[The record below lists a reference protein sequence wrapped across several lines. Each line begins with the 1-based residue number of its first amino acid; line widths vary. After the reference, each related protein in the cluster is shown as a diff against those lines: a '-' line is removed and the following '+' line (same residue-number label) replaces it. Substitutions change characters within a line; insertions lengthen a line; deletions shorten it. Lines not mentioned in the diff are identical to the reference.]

1 MPKAITKI
9 NGYYLKD
16 VDVRNKVPNSTK
28 VEDGKIYLLNS
39 SGTKLDNGTSL
50 PTSSSGGGSTTDL
63 TEVNNK
69 ISTLETSMITNT
81 NKVTQLETKTNSMD
95 SSINDIKTNM
105 TTNTNKVT
113 QLETK
118 TSTIDS
124 SINNIQTSTNTNT
137 NKITQLETKSNEAD
151 SKINSLVTALNGT
164 TIKVLTKSQYESLSA
179 KDPNT
184 LYFVKKES

>member
-1 MPKAITKI
+1 MAKAITKI

-39 SGTKLDNGTSL
+39 SGNKLDNGTYL

-81 NKVTQLETKTNSMD
+81 NKVTQLETKT
-95 SSINDIKTNM
+95 
-105 TTNTNKVT
+105 
-113 QLETK
+113 
-118 TSTIDS
+118 STMDS

-137 NKITQLETKSNEAD
+137 NKITQLETKTNEAD
-151 SKINSLVTALNGT
+151 SKINSLITALNGT

>member
-1 MPKAITKI
+1 MAKAITKI

-39 SGTKLDNGTSL
+39 SGTKLDNGTYL

-69 ISTLETSMITNT
+69 ISTLETSMNTNS

-105 TTNTNKVT
+105 NTNSNKVT

-118 TSTIDS
+118 
-124 SINNIQTSTNTNT
+124 
-137 NKITQLETKSNEAD
+137 SNETD

>member
-1 MPKAITKI
+1 MAKAITKI

-16 VDVRNKVPNSTK
+16 VDVRNKLPKSTR
-28 VEDGKIYLLNS
+28 VEDGKIYLLDS
-39 SGTKLDNGTSL
+39 SGNKLDTGTNL
-50 PTSSSGGGSTTDL
+50 PTTSSGGGSTTDL

-81 NKVTQLETKTNSMD
+81 NKVTQLETKT
-95 SSINDIKTNM
+95 
-105 TTNTNKVT
+105 
-113 QLETK
+113 
-118 TSTIDS
+118 STMDS

-137 NKITQLETKSNEAD
+137 NKITQLETKTNEAD

-164 TIKVLTKSQYESLSA
+164 SIRVLTKSQYNSLTT
-179 KDPNT
+179 KDSNT

>member
-1 MPKAITKI
+1 MAKAITKI

-16 VDVRNKVPNSTK
+16 VDIRSKVPNSTK

-50 PTSSSGGGSTTDL
+50 PISSSGGGSTTDL
-63 TEVNNK
+63 SEVNNK

-81 NKVTQLETKTNSMD
+81 NKVNQLETKTNSMD
-95 SSINDIKTNM
+95 SSINDMKTSMN
-105 TTNTNKVT
+105 TNSNKVT

-118 TSTIDS
+118 T
-124 SINNIQTSTNTNT
+124 
-137 NKITQLETKSNEAD
+137 NEAD
-151 SKINSLVTALNGT
+151 SKINSLITALNGT

>member
-1 MPKAITKI
+1 MAKAITKI

-16 VDVRNKVPNSTK
+16 VDIRSKVPNSTK
-28 VEDGKIYLLNS
+28 VEEGKIYLLNS

-81 NKVTQLETKTNSMD
+81 NKVAQLETKTNTMD
-95 SSINDIKTNM
+95 SSINDIKTSM
-105 TTNTNKVT
+105 NTNSNKV
-113 QLETK
+113 
-118 TSTIDS
+118 
-124 SINNIQTSTNTNT
+124 
-137 NKITQLETKSNEAD
+137 TQLETKSNEAD
-151 SKINSLVTALNGT
+151 SKINSLITALNGT

>member
-9 NGYYLKD
+9 SGYYLKD

-50 PTSSSGGGSTTDL
+50 PTSGSGGGSTTDL

-69 ISTLETSMITNT
+69 ISTLETKTNT
-81 NKVTQLETKTNSMD
+81 MNSSINDIKTNMDTNSNKVTQLETKTNSMD

-105 TTNTNKVT
+105 
-113 QLETK
+113 
-118 TSTIDS
+118 S
-124 SINNIQTSTNTNT
+124 SNS

-151 SKINSLVTALNGT
+151 SKINNLVTALNGT

>member
-9 NGYYLKD
+9 SGYYLKD

-39 SGTKLDNGTSL
+39 SGNKLDNGTSL
-50 PTSSSGGGSTTDL
+50 PVSSSGGGSTTDL

-81 NKVTQLETKTNSMD
+81 NKVTQLETK
-95 SSINDIKTNM
+95 
-105 TTNTNKVT
+105 
-113 QLETK
+113 
-118 TSTIDS
+118 
-124 SINNIQTSTNTNT
+124 
-137 NKITQLETKSNEAD
+137 SNEAD
-151 SKINSLVTALNGT
+151 SKINNLISALNGT
-164 TIKVLTKSQYESLSA
+164 TIKVLSKSQYESLSA

>member
-1 MPKAITKI
+1 MAKAITKI

-39 SGTKLDNGTSL
+39 SGTKLDNGTYL

-95 SSINDIKTNM
+95 SSINDIKTSMN
-105 TTNTNKVT
+105 TNSNKVT

-118 TSTIDS
+118 T
-124 SINNIQTSTNTNT
+124 
-137 NKITQLETKSNEAD
+137 NEAD

>member
-1 MPKAITKI
+1 MAKAITKI

-16 VDVRNKVPNSTK
+16 VDIRSKVPNSTK

-69 ISTLETSMITNT
+69 ISTLETSTLTNS
-81 NKVTQLETKTNSMD
+81 NKITQLETKTNSMD

-105 TTNTNKVT
+105 STNSNKVT

-118 TSTIDS
+118 
-124 SINNIQTSTNTNT
+124 
-137 NKITQLETKSNEAD
+137 SNETD
-151 SKINSLVTALNGT
+151 SKINSLTTALNGT
-164 TIKVLTKSQYESLSA
+164 SIRVLTKSQYNSLTT
-179 KDPNT
+179 KDSNT

>member
-1 MPKAITKI
+1 MAKAITKI

-28 VEDGKIYLLNS
+28 VEDGKIYLLGS
-39 SGTKLDNGTSL
+39 SGNKLDNGTYL

-63 TEVNNK
+63 SEVNNK

-81 NKVTQLETKTNSMD
+81 NKVAQLETKTNSMD

-105 TTNTNKVT
+105 NTNSNKVT

-118 TSTIDS
+118 
-124 SINNIQTSTNTNT
+124 
-137 NKITQLETKSNEAD
+137 SNETD

>member
-9 NGYYLKD
+9 SGYYLKD

-39 SGTKLDNGTSL
+39 SGTKLDNGTYL

-63 TEVNNK
+63 SEVNNK

-81 NKVTQLETKTNSMD
+81 NKVAQLETKTNTMD

-105 TTNTNKVT
+105 
-113 QLETK
+113 
-118 TSTIDS
+118 
-124 SINNIQTSTNTNT
+124 STNS

-151 SKINSLVTALNGT
+151 SKINNLVSALNGT

>member
-1 MPKAITKI
+1 MAKAITKI

-16 VDVRNKVPNSTK
+16 VDIRSKVPNSTK

-105 TTNTNKVT
+105 NTNSNKV
-113 QLETK
+113 
-118 TSTIDS
+118 
-124 SINNIQTSTNTNT
+124 
-137 NKITQLETKSNEAD
+137 TQLETKSNEAD
-151 SKINSLVTALNGT
+151 SKINSLITALNGT

>member
-9 NGYYLKD
+9 SGYYLKD

-28 VEDGKIYLLNS
+28 VENGKIYLLNS
-39 SGTKLDNGTSL
+39 SGTKLDNGTYL

-63 TEVNNK
+63 SEVNNK
-69 ISTLETSMITNT
+69 ISTLETKTNT
-81 NKVTQLETKTNSMD
+81 MN

-105 TTNTNKVT
+105 
-113 QLETK
+113 
-118 TSTIDS
+118 
-124 SINNIQTSTNTNT
+124 STNS

-151 SKINSLVTALNGT
+151 SKINNLVTALNGT
-164 TIKVLTKSQYESLSA
+164 TIKVLTKSQYESLST

>member
-1 MPKAITKI
+1 MAKAITKI

-39 SGTKLDNGTSL
+39 SGNKLDNGTYL

-69 ISTLETSMITNT
+69 ISTLETSTLTNS
-81 NKVTQLETKTNSMD
+81 NKITQLETKTNTMD

-105 TTNTNKVT
+105 NTNSNKVT

-118 TSTIDS
+118 T
-124 SINNIQTSTNTNT
+124 
-137 NKITQLETKSNEAD
+137 NEAD
-151 SKINSLVTALNGT
+151 SKINSLITALNGT

>member
-1 MPKAITKI
+1 MAKAITKI

-39 SGTKLDNGTSL
+39 SGNKLDTGTNL
-50 PTSSSGGGSTTDL
+50 PTTSSGGGSTTDL

-69 ISTLETSMITNT
+69 ISTLETSTITNS
-81 NKVTQLETKTNSMD
+81 NKIAQLETKTTTMD
-95 SSINDIKTNM
+95 SSINDIRTNM
-105 TTNTNKVT
+105 
-113 QLETK
+113 
-118 TSTIDS
+118 
-124 SINNIQTSTNTNT
+124 STNS

>member
-1 MPKAITKI
+1 MAKAITKI

-16 VDVRNKVPNSTK
+16 VDVRNKLPKSTR
-28 VEDGKIYLLNS
+28 VEDGKIYLLDS
-39 SGTKLDNGTSL
+39 SGNKLDTGTNL

-69 ISTLETSMITNT
+69 ISTLETTA
-81 NKVTQLETKTNSMD
+81 LTNS
-95 SSINDIKTNM
+95 
-105 TTNTNKVT
+105 
-113 QLETK
+113 
-118 TSTIDS
+118 
-124 SINNIQTSTNTNT
+124 

-164 TIKVLTKSQYESLSA
+164 SIRVLTKSQYNSLTT
-179 KDPNT
+179 KDSNT

>member
-1 MPKAITKI
+1 MAKAITKI

-16 VDVRNKVPNSTK
+16 VDVRNKLPKSTK

-69 ISTLETSMITNT
+69 ISTLETSTITNSNKIAQLET
-81 NKVTQLETKTNSMD
+81 KTNTMDSSINDIRTNMNTNSNKVTQLETKT
-95 SSINDIKTNM
+95 
-105 TTNTNKVT
+105 
-113 QLETK
+113 
-118 TSTIDS
+118 
-124 SINNIQTSTNTNT
+124 
-137 NKITQLETKSNEAD
+137 NEAD

>member
-1 MPKAITKI
+1 MAKAITKI

-39 SGTKLDNGTSL
+39 SGTKLDNGTYL

-63 TEVNNK
+63 SEVNNK

-81 NKVTQLETKTNSMD
+81 NKISQLETKTNSMD

-105 TTNTNKVT
+105 
-113 QLETK
+113 
-118 TSTIDS
+118 
-124 SINNIQTSTNTNT
+124 NTNT
-137 NKITQLETKSNEAD
+137 NKITQLETKSNETD

>member
-1 MPKAITKI
+1 MAKAITKI

-39 SGTKLDNGTSL
+39 SGNKLDNGTYL

-81 NKVTQLETKTNSMD
+81 NKVAQLETKTNSMD
-95 SSINDIKTNM
+95 SSINDIKTSMN
-105 TTNTNKVT
+105 TNSNKVT

-118 TSTIDS
+118 T
-124 SINNIQTSTNTNT
+124 
-137 NKITQLETKSNEAD
+137 NEAD
-151 SKINSLVTALNGT
+151 SKINSLITALNGT

>member
-1 MPKAITKI
+1 MAKAITKI

-39 SGTKLDNGTSL
+39 SGTKLDNGTYL
-50 PTSSSGGGSTTDL
+50 PTSGSGGGSTTDL

-81 NKVTQLETKTNSMD
+81 NKVTQLETKT
-95 SSINDIKTNM
+95 
-105 TTNTNKVT
+105 
-113 QLETK
+113 
-118 TSTIDS
+118 STMDS

-137 NKITQLETKSNEAD
+137 NKITQLETKSNETD

>member
-1 MPKAITKI
+1 MAKAITKI

-50 PTSSSGGGSTTDL
+50 PTNGSGGGSTTDL
-63 TEVNNK
+63 TEINNK
-69 ISTLETSMITNT
+69 ISTLETSIITNT
-81 NKVTQLETKTNSMD
+81 NKVAQLETKTNSMD

-105 TTNTNKVT
+105 NTNSNKV
-113 QLETK
+113 
-118 TSTIDS
+118 
-124 SINNIQTSTNTNT
+124 
-137 NKITQLETKSNEAD
+137 TQLETKSNEAD

>member
-1 MPKAITKI
+1 MAKAITKI

-39 SGTKLDNGTSL
+39 SGNKLDNGTYL

-81 NKVTQLETKTNSMD
+81 NKVTQLETKTNTMD

-105 TTNTNKVT
+105 NTNSNKV
-113 QLETK
+113 
-118 TSTIDS
+118 
-124 SINNIQTSTNTNT
+124 
-137 NKITQLETKSNEAD
+137 TQLETKSNEAD
-151 SKINSLVTALNGT
+151 SKINSLITALNGT

>member
-1 MPKAITKI
+1 MAKAITKI

-39 SGTKLDNGTSL
+39 SGTKLDTGTNL
-50 PTSSSGGGSTTDL
+50 PTSGSGGGSTTDL

-81 NKVTQLETKTNSMD
+81 NKVNQLETKTNSM
-95 SSINDIKTNM
+95 
-105 TTNTNKVT
+105 
-113 QLETK
+113 
-118 TSTIDS
+118 DS

-137 NKITQLETKSNEAD
+137 NKITQLETKTNEAD
-151 SKINSLVTALNGT
+151 SKINSLITALNGT

>member
-1 MPKAITKI
+1 MAKAITKI

-39 SGTKLDNGTSL
+39 SGTKLDNGTNL
-50 PTSSSGGGSTTDL
+50 PTSSSEGGSTTDL
-63 TEVNNK
+63 SEVNNK
-69 ISTLETSMITNT
+69 ISTLETNMITNT
-81 NKVTQLETKTNSMD
+81 NKVNQLETKTNSMD

-105 TTNTNKVT
+105 NTNSNKV
-113 QLETK
+113 
-118 TSTIDS
+118 
-124 SINNIQTSTNTNT
+124 
-137 NKITQLETKSNEAD
+137 TQLETKSNEAD

>member
-1 MPKAITKI
+1 MAKAITKI

-39 SGTKLDNGTSL
+39 SGNKLDNGTYL
-50 PTSSSGGGSTTDL
+50 PTSSSGGGGTTDL

-81 NKVTQLETKTNSMD
+81 NKVAQLETKTNSMD

-105 TTNTNKVT
+105 NTNSNKVT

-118 TSTIDS
+118 T
-124 SINNIQTSTNTNT
+124 
-137 NKITQLETKSNEAD
+137 NEAD
-151 SKINSLVTALNGT
+151 SKINSLITALNGT

>member
-9 NGYYLKD
+9 SGYYLKD

-39 SGTKLDNGTSL
+39 SGTKLDNGTYL

-81 NKVTQLETKTNSMD
+81 NKVAQLETKTNTMD

-105 TTNTNKVT
+105 
-113 QLETK
+113 
-118 TSTIDS
+118 
-124 SINNIQTSTNTNT
+124 STNS

-151 SKINSLVTALNGT
+151 SKINNLVTALNGT

>member
-9 NGYYLKD
+9 SGYYLKD
-16 VDVRNKVPNSTK
+16 VDVRSKVPNSTK
-28 VEDGKIYLLNS
+28 VENGKIYLLNS

-81 NKVTQLETKTNSMD
+81 NKVN
-95 SSINDIKTNM
+95 
-105 TTNTNKVT
+105 

-118 TSTIDS
+118 TSTMDS

-137 NKITQLETKSNEAD
+137 NKITQLETKSNETD

>member
-1 MPKAITKI
+1 MAKAITKI

-16 VDVRNKVPNSTK
+16 VDVRSKVPNSTK

-39 SGTKLDNGTSL
+39 SGNKLDNGTYL

-63 TEVNNK
+63 SEVNNK

-95 SSINDIKTNM
+95 SSINDIKTSMN
-105 TTNTNKVT
+105 TNSNKVT

-118 TSTIDS
+118 T
-124 SINNIQTSTNTNT
+124 
-137 NKITQLETKSNEAD
+137 NEAD

-164 TIKVLTKSQYESLSA
+164 TIRVLTKSQYESLSA

>member
-1 MPKAITKI
+1 MAKAITKI

-39 SGTKLDNGTSL
+39 SGNKLDNGTSL
-50 PTSSSGGGSTTDL
+50 PVSSSGGGSTTDL

-81 NKVTQLETKTNSMD
+81 NKVTQLETK
-95 SSINDIKTNM
+95 
-105 TTNTNKVT
+105 
-113 QLETK
+113 
-118 TSTIDS
+118 
-124 SINNIQTSTNTNT
+124 
-137 NKITQLETKSNEAD
+137 SNEAD
-151 SKINSLVTALNGT
+151 SKINNLISALNGT
-164 TIKVLTKSQYESLSA
+164 TIRVLTKSQYESLSA

>member
-9 NGYYLKD
+9 SGYYLKD
-16 VDVRNKVPNSTK
+16 VDVRSKVPNSTK

-81 NKVTQLETKTNSMD
+81 NKVAQLETKTNSMD

-105 TTNTNKVT
+105 
-113 QLETK
+113 
-118 TSTIDS
+118 
-124 SINNIQTSTNTNT
+124 STNS

-151 SKINSLVTALNGT
+151 SKINNLVTALNGT

>member
-1 MPKAITKI
+1 MAKAITKI

-16 VDVRNKVPNSTK
+16 VDVRSKVPNSTK

-50 PTSSSGGGSTTDL
+50 PTSSSGGGSATDL

-81 NKVTQLETKTNSMD
+81 NKVN
-95 SSINDIKTNM
+95 
-105 TTNTNKVT
+105 
-113 QLETK
+113 
-118 TSTIDS
+118 
-124 SINNIQTSTNTNT
+124 
-137 NKITQLETKSNEAD
+137 QLETKSNETD

-164 TIKVLTKSQYESLSA
+164 TIKVLTKSQYESLSS